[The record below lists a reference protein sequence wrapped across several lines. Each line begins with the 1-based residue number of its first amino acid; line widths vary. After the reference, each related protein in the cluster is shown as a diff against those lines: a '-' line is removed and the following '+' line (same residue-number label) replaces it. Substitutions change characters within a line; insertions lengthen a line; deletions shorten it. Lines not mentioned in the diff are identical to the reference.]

1 MSENCVCERMS
12 AKNKERGSA
21 KLKSEKER
29 ESASSETKISAR
41 QALLFY
47 YYTEI
52 LTREILF
59 LRKLQCFYFILL
71 QTVPPCAV
79 NCHSKIYYYI
89 GGKSLEEDKKE
100 YHAIILPLISH
111 FKG

>member
-1 MSENCVCERMS
+1 MSENCVCESMS

-21 KLKSEKER
+21 KAKARNK
-29 ESASSETKISAR
+29 SASSETKISAR
-41 QALLFY
+41 PALLFY

-79 NCHSKIYYYI
+79 NCHSKIFYYI
-89 GGKSLEEDKKE
+89 GGKSLEEDKKG
-100 YHAIILPLISH
+100 YHAIKLPLISH